1 MARLVAIVEG
11 HGEVEA
17 VPLLIRRIGQEV
29 SPLSTPDVVKP
40 IRVPRG
46 SMLKTGELDR
56 YVSLAGIRVGSDGR
70 ILILLDAHRDCPA
83 ELRTT
88 ILERARATRSDLPI
102 EVVLANREYESWFI
116 AAVESLRG
124 VRGIST
130 DTDGPQDPESIQG
143 AKEWL
148 RDRMTGSYHPT
159 ADQAALTARFD
170 MALARRR
177 APSFDKMWRAVSA
190 LLR

>member
-1 MARLVAIVEG
+1 M
-11 HGEVEA
+11 
-17 VPLLIRRIGQEV
+17 
-29 SPLSTPDVVKP
+29 
-40 IRVPRG
+40 
-46 SMLKTGELDR
+46 
-56 YVSLAGIRVGSDGR
+56 
-70 ILILLDAHRDCPA
+70 PA

-88 ILERARATRSDLPI
+88 ILDRARAVRSDLPI

-116 AAVESLRG
+116 AAVDSLRG
-124 VRGIST
+124 VRGIT
-130 DTDGPQDPESIQG
+130 NDTDVPEDPESIQG

-148 RDRMTGSYHPT
+148 RSKMSGSYRPT

-170 MALARRR
+170 LEVARRR

>member
-1 MARLVAIVEG
+1 MARVVAIVEG
-11 HGEVEA
+11 HGEAEA

-46 SMLKTGELDR
+46 RMLKAGELDR
-56 YVSLAGIRVGSDGR
+56 YVRLAAIRVGAEGR
-70 ILILLDAHRDCPA
+70 ILVLLDANGDCPA

-88 ILERARATRSDLPI
+88 ILDRVRAVRSDLPI

-116 AAVESLRG
+116 AAVDSLRG
-124 VRGIST
+124 VRGIT
-130 DTDGPQDPESIQG
+130 NDTDVPEDPESIQG

-148 RDRMTGSYHPT
+148 RSKMSGSYRPT

-170 MALARRR
+170 LEVARRR

>member
-88 ILERARATRSDLPI
+88 ILKRARATRSDLPI

-124 VRGIST
+124 VRGYF
-130 DTDGPQDPESIQG
+130 
-143 AKEWL
+143 
-148 RDRMTGSYHPT
+148 DRYGR
-159 ADQAALTARFD
+159 TARSRVDPGSQGVAPRQDDWILSSNSRSSSIDRPFRHG
-170 MALARRR
+170 AGASARSLVR
-177 APSFDKMWRAVSA
+177 
-190 LLR
+190 